1 MGFYDK
7 YILPTFLNCACGA
20 KPILYQRGKV
30 VPLAEGLVLEVGI
43 GSGLNIPFYDVTKV
57 QKVIGLDPSAELSG
71 MAQKVVAEAAAKKGL
86 QVELILGSAED
97 MPLPDDHFDTVVI
110 TYTLCTIPDAMAAN
124 REIRRVLKPGGK
136 LIFCE
141 HGLAPDAG
149 VAKWQGRIDPY
160 WGKIAGGCH
169 LNRNIPE
176 LIQSAGFSIQ
186 SMDEMYLPS
195 TPKFAGYNYWGVAV
209 IS

>member
-43 GSGLNIPFYDVTKV
+43 GSGLNIPFYDVANV
-57 QKVIGLDPSAELSG
+57 QKVIGLDPSPELND
-71 MAQKVVAEAAAKKGL
+71 MASKVAANAAQEKGL
-86 QVELILGSAED
+86 TVELLIGSAED

-110 TYTLCTIPDAMAAN
+110 TYTLCTIPDALAAN
-124 REIRRVLKPGGK
+124 REIRRVLKPSGK

-169 LNRNIPE
+169 LNRDIPE
-176 LIQSAGFSIQ
+176 LIESAGFSIANMEQ
-186 SMDEMYLPS
+186 MYLPS

-209 IS
+209 IA